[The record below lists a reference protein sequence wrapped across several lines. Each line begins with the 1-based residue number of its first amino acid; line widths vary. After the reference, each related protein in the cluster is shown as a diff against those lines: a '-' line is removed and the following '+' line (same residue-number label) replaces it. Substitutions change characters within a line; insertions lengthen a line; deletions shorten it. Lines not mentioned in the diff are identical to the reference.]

1 VYLKEKMAPP
11 STAEFRETFNVVR
24 QQLMKPDTLF
34 KRAMEYTDL
43 TKLQSVGWQP
53 LVRGG
58 LRGIELFGFF
68 VVGEMIGR
76 RSLKGYKV

>member
-1 VYLKEKMAPP
+1 MAPP
-11 STAEFRETFNVVR
+11 SGVEFQETYHAVR
-24 QQLMKPDTLF
+24 QILMKPSSLVN
-34 KRAMEYTDL
+34 RAMEYADL
-43 TKLQSVGWQP
+43 SKLHAVGWQP